1 MKAADKDKVMRAFV
15 AGETDV
21 LVSTTVIEVGVD
33 VTNAAL
39 MIVENAERFGLS
51 QLHQLRGRVGRGKT
65 QAHCFLVAEPKTD
78 EGKRRMMVMVK
89 SSDGFV
95 IAEEDLLLRGAG
107 EVLGTRQHGLP
118 DLKIADLV
126 HDIKIL
132 EQSKTLAAEILDIG
146 LGEPQY
152 NALRDKITQIYE
164 RKLLL
169 QKEDM

>member
-1 MKAADKDKVMRAFV
+1 MGNIIPYKNPELIRRGCKFICRA
-15 AGETDV
+15 TIYQTSD
-21 LVSTTVIEVGVD
+21 
-33 VTNAAL
+33 
-39 MIVENAERFGLS
+39 
-51 QLHQLRGRVGRGKT
+51 GKISS
-65 QAHCFLVAEPKTD
+65 FPSI
-78 EGKRRMMVMVK
+78 MVMVK

-132 EQSKTLAAEILDIG
+132 EQSKLLAAEILDIG
-146 LGEPQY
+146 LAEPQY
-152 NALRDKITQIYE
+152 EALREKITLIYE

-169 QKEDM
+169 QSEE

>member
-1 MKAADKDKVMRAFV
+1 
-15 AGETDV
+15 
-21 LVSTTVIEVGVD
+21 
-33 VTNAAL
+33 
-39 MIVENAERFGLS
+39 
-51 QLHQLRGRVGRGKT
+51 
-65 QAHCFLVAEPKTD
+65 
-78 EGKRRMMVMVK
+78 MVK

-146 LGEPQY
+146 LAEPQY

>member
-1 MKAADKDKVMRAFV
+1 MGNIVPYKNPEQIRRRCKFICRA
-15 AGETDV
+15 TIYQT
-21 LVSTTVIEVGVD
+21 SY
-33 VTNAAL
+33 
-39 MIVENAERFGLS
+39 
-51 QLHQLRGRVGRGKT
+51 GKISS
-65 QAHCFLVAEPKTD
+65 FPSI
-78 EGKRRMMVMVK
+78 MVMVK

-132 EQSKTLAAEILDIG
+132 EQSKLLAAEIMDIG
-146 LGEPQY
+146 LAEPQY
-152 NALRDKITQIYE
+152 EALREKITQIYE

-169 QKEDM
+169 QSEET

>member
-1 MKAADKDKVMRAFV
+1 
-15 AGETDV
+15 
-21 LVSTTVIEVGVD
+21 
-33 VTNAAL
+33 
-39 MIVENAERFGLS
+39 
-51 QLHQLRGRVGRGKT
+51 
-65 QAHCFLVAEPKTD
+65 
-78 EGKRRMMVMVK
+78 MVK

-132 EQSKTLAAEILDIG
+132 EQSKLLAAEILDIG
-146 LGEPQY
+146 LAEPQY
-152 NALRDKITQIYE
+152 EALREKITQIYE

-169 QKEDM
+169 QSEE